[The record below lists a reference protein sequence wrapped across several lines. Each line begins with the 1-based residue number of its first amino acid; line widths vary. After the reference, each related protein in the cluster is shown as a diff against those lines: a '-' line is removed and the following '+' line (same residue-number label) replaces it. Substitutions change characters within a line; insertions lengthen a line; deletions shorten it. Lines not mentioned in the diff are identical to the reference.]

1 MAVCRF
7 ARYCHVSCLDYDRFG
22 LGARS
27 ARVEPRRPAP
37 THRKLGPMV
46 STLDI
51 RTAAKYGVFAFLAIV
66 FAGNATHAEEAAAPL
81 PSLAA
86 NTTETS
92 VSGISSGAYMAG
104 QFQIA
109 HSKTVVGAAII
120 AGGPYGCA
128 ESAFSDMMLGPGA
141 AFLNLSKAING
152 CMLNALALW
161 GVPDVPA
168 LAEKTRKL
176 AASGRID
183 PLENLLD
190 DRVYLFSGSN
200 DRTVV
205 PAIVAAAYEF
215 YKRLGIP
222 ENQLT
227 YVSNLPA
234 GHAFVT
240 ADLGLACESTGK
252 PYVVD
257 CDYDQAGDV
266 LKHVY
271 GDLVPRVAAPAGT
284 FIEFDQRP
292 FLVGKSNHG
301 MEDRGV
307 AYIPKSCATTTA
319 CRVHIAFHGCAQNRE
334 NTGEQ
339 FIRDSGYANWA
350 DSNAFIVLFPQA
362 ASSPVNPQGCWD
374 WWGYTGHDYLTR
386 DASQID
392 AVYKM
397 LEHLGQPRP

>member
-1 MAVCRF
+1 
-7 ARYCHVSCLDYDRFG
+7 
-22 LGARS
+22 
-27 ARVEPRRPAP
+27 
-37 THRKLGPMV
+37 MV

-51 RTAAKYGVFAFLAIV
+51 RAAAKHSAFSLFALL
-66 FAGNATHAEEAAAPL
+66 FAADCADADETIAKL

-86 NTTETS
+86 NTQETS

-152 CMLNALALW
+152 CMLNALAIW
-161 GVPDVPA
+161 GVPDVDGLVA
-168 LAEKTRKL
+168 KTRKL
-176 AASGRID
+176 ADAGRID
-183 PLENLLD
+183 PLASLMD
-190 DRVYLFSGSN
+190 DRIYLFSGSN

-215 YKRLGIP
+215 YKRLGVP
-222 ENQLT
+222 ESQLS

-240 ADLGLACESTGK
+240 ADQGLSCETTGN

-257 CDYDQAGDV
+257 CDYDQAGQV
-266 LKHVY
+266 LKRIY
-271 GDLVPRVAAPAGT
+271 GDLAPRTATPAGT
-284 FIEFDQRP
+284 FLEFDQRP
-292 FLVGKSNHG
+292 FLADKTNHG
-301 MEDRGV
+301 MEKRGV
-307 AYIPKSCATTTA
+307 AYIPKSCAASTT

-339 FIRDSGYANWA
+339 FIRESGYANWA
-350 DSNAFIVLFPQA
+350 DSNALVVLFPQA

-374 WWGYTGHDYLTR
+374 WWGYTGHDYLTQE
-386 DASQID
+386 APQID
-392 AVYKM
+392 IVFKM
-397 LEHLGQPRP
+397 LTHLGQPRS

>member
-1 MAVCRF
+1 
-7 ARYCHVSCLDYDRFG
+7 
-22 LGARS
+22 
-27 ARVEPRRPAP
+27 
-37 THRKLGPMV
+37 MV
-46 STLDI
+46 STLNI
-51 RTAAKYGVFAFLAIV
+51 RAAAKYGVIGLLAFGGA
-66 FAGNATHAEEAAAPL
+66 ANAVRADETIAQL

-86 NTTETS
+86 KTDETS

-161 GVPDVPA
+161 GIPDVEA
-168 LAEKTRKL
+168 LAEKTKKL
-176 AASGRID
+176 AAAGRID
-183 PLENLLD
+183 PLESLLD

-205 PAIVAAAYEF
+205 PAIVASAYEF
-215 YKRLGIP
+215 YKRLGLP
-222 ENQLT
+222 ESQLT

-240 ADLGLACESTGK
+240 ADQGLSCEETGN

-257 CDYDQAGDV
+257 CDYDQAGAV
-266 LKHVY
+266 LKRVY
-271 GDLVPRVAAPAGT
+271 GDLAPRVATPAGA
-284 FIEFDQRP
+284 FVEFDQRP
-292 FLVGKSNHG
+292 FLAGKSNHG
-301 MEDRGV
+301 MEKRGV
-307 AYIPKSCATTTA
+307 AYVPQSCAGSTV

-339 FIRDSGYANWA
+339 FIRESGYANWA
-350 DSNAFIVLFPQA
+350 DNNAFVVLFPQA
-362 ASSPVNPQGCWD
+362 ASSPMNPQGCWD
-374 WWGYTGHDYLTR
+374 WWGHTGHDYLTR
-386 DASQID
+386 EAPQID
-392 AVYKM
+392 AVFKM
-397 LEHLGQPRP
+397 LNHLGQPRSRS